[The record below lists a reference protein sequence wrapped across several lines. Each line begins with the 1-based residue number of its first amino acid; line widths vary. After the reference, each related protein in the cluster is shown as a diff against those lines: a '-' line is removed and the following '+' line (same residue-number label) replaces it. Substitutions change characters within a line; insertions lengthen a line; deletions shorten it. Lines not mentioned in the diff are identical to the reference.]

1 MGNDVPVEHQYNIAK
16 YANYGLAA
24 NIDRIATNVTINH
37 ATSGVNDIVADATS
51 ADKLIIT
58 PNPVVDVVYLSTNG
72 ASIEKVSIFSLSGA
86 LVKQANIAGSNSV
99 DLSSLSRGNYIIK
112 ASTADGKT
120 LVNKL
125 VKK

>member
-1 MGNDVPVEHQYNIAK
+1 
-16 YANYGLAA
+16 
-24 NIDRIATNVTINH
+24 
-37 ATSGVNDIVADATS
+37 
-51 ADKLIIT
+51 
-58 PNPVVDVVYLSTNG
+58 LSTNG
-72 ASIEKVSIFSLSGA
+72 ASIDKVSIFSLSGA